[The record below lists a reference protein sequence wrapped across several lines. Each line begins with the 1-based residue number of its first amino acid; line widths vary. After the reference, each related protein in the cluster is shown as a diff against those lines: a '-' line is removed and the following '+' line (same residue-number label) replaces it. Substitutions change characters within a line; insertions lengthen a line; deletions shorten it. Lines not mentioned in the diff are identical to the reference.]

1 MGSPL
6 VTWLVVGLGNPGEK
20 YEDTRH
26 NAGFKTIDLIGEN
39 LRASYWRSEAGA
51 KAAVVRCGDD
61 EVVLAKPLTFMNLS
75 GSSVSKLA
83 ELYGADP
90 AHTIIIHDDI
100 DLAPG
105 RVLCK
110 RGGGHGGH
118 NGLRSVHEKLG
129 TDSYLRVRVG
139 VGRPP
144 GRMDAAD
151 WVLQQLKGDA
161 LDEFEASIPTA
172 AQAVMHIMEHGI
184 DSAMREY
191 NAD

>member
-1 MGSPL
+1 M
-6 VTWLVVGLGNPGEK
+6 TRLVVGLGNPGPE
-20 YEDTRH
+20 YELTRH
-26 NAGFKTIDLIGEN
+26 NAGFLVVDLLGEN
-39 LRASYWRSEAGA
+39 LRATYWKDEAGA
-51 KAAVVRCGDD
+51 KVAVVRFADD
-61 EVVLAKPLTFMNLS
+61 DLVLAKPQTFMNVC
-75 GSSVSKLA
+75 GTSVAKLVQVYDVRP
-83 ELYGADP
+83 EDV
-90 AHTIIIHDDI
+90 IIVHDDI

-118 NGLRSVHEKLG
+118 NGLRSVHAKLG
-129 TDSYLRVRVG
+129 TDAYLRVRVG

-151 WVLQQLKGDA
+151 WVLQRLKSEA
-161 LDEFEASIPTA
+161 LEDFEAMVPTA
-172 AQAVMHIMEHGI
+172 AQAVVHILEHGI